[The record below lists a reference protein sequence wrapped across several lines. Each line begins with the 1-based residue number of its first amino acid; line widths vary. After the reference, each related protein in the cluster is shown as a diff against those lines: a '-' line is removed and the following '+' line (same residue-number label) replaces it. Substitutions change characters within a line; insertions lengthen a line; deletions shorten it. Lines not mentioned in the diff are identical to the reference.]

1 MGLWKR
7 LAQLLKSNV
16 NEIVD
21 GAADPERMLDQVVT
35 EMRGQLVEAK
45 KQVATAI
52 ADERRLKQQ
61 VDAEQKAAADW
72 ERKAVLAI
80 KAGDDG
86 LAKQALMRQRDHEG
100 VAAQL
105 GEQHAKQAHAV
116 DQLKNALRALNTKI
130 EEADRKKS
138 VLVARQR
145 RADAMRSIEG
155 TLNGMRESSAFEA
168 FNRLEKK
175 IDQSEAEADAESELG
190 REMSGSTV
198 KQRFDDLE
206 RDASADDALA
216 ALKQKMGLT
225 PPSPV
230 AARVATPA
238 STEEDEELAELES
251 ALADLKAREGS
262 GKP

>member
-16 NEIVD
+16 NDIVD
-21 GAADPERMLDQVVT
+21 GSADPERTLDLVVG

-45 KQVATAI
+45 KQVAVAI

-61 VDAEQKAAADW
+61 VEAEQKAATDW

-80 KAGDDG
+80 KAGDDE
-86 LAKQALMRQRDHEG
+86 LAKQALMRQRDHDG
-100 VAAQL
+100 VADQLAQ
-105 GEQHAKQAHAV
+105 QHEKQAHAV
-116 DQLKNALRALNTKI
+116 EQLKIALRALNTKI
-130 EEADRKKS
+130 EEAERKKT

-145 RADAMRSIEG
+145 RAEALRSIEG
-155 TLNGMRESSAFEA
+155 TLSGLKESSAFET
-168 FNRLEKK
+168 FNRLEKR
-175 IDQSEAEADAESELG
+175 IDQAEAEADAEAELG

-216 ALKQKMGLT
+216 ALKQKMGIGQKA
-225 PPSPV
+225 PV
-230 AARVATPA
+230 VARVAAPE
-238 STEEDEELAELES
+238 TEEEEELAELET
-251 ALADLKAREGS
+251 ALAELKAREG
-262 GKP
+262 GKT

>member
-16 NEIVD
+16 NDIVD
-21 GAADPERMLDQVVT
+21 GSADPERTLDLVVG

-45 KQVATAI
+45 KQVAVAI

-61 VDAEQKAAADW
+61 VEAEQKAAADW

-80 KAGDDG
+80 KAGDDE
-86 LAKQALMRQRDHEG
+86 LAKQALMRQRDHDG

-105 GEQHAKQAHAV
+105 AQQHEKQAHAV
-116 DQLKNALRALNTKI
+116 EQLKIALRALNTKI
-130 EEADRKKS
+130 EEAERKKT

-145 RADAMRSIEG
+145 RAEALRSIEG
-155 TLNGMRESSAFEA
+155 TLSGLKESSAFET
-168 FNRLEKK
+168 FNRLEKR
-175 IDQSEAEADAESELG
+175 IDQAEAEADAEAELG

-216 ALKQKMGLT
+216 ALKQKMGIAPPT
-225 PPSPV
+225 PV
-230 AARVATPA
+230 VARVAAPQ
-238 STEEDEELAELES
+238 SEDEEELAELET
-251 ALADLKAREGS
+251 ALAELKAREG
-262 GKP
+262 GQT